1 MESLRGLE
9 FRERTPGP
17 RAGTVVRK
25 PVVTQLRAVAA
36 RHKHKAKIM
45 GIKI

>member
-17 RAGTVVRK
+17 RAGTVVQK

-36 RHKHKAKIM
+36 WHKHKAKIM
-45 GIKI
+45 GIEI